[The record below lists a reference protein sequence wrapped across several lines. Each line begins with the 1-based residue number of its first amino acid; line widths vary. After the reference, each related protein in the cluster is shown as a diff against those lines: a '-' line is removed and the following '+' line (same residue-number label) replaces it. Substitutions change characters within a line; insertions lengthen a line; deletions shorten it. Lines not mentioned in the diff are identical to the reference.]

1 MHLQFCQVQRYLR
14 SNIDYNILCGRF
26 NATCYC
32 ETCQHLS
39 VRVGEHSVVSP
50 LIGKKSESK
59 NPATVKEHMLFYN
72 HIVSIDNFKTLATS
86 DSDFHVKGELKIWKQ
101 VVLFPLKL

>member
-1 MHLQFCQVQRYLR
+1 MHLQFCQVQRCLR
-14 SNIDYNILCGRF
+14 SNIDYNILCSRC

-39 VRVGEHSVVSP
+39 VRVGQHSVVSP
-50 LIGKKSESK
+50 LIGKKSVSK
-59 NPATVKEHMLFYN
+59 NPETVKEHMLFYN

-86 DSDFHVKGELKIWKQ
+86 DSDFHVTGELKI
-101 VVLFPLKL
+101 